1 MKQPARSR
9 TRDHG
14 CGRVSATSIRR
25 SLVLALTVGATLMG
39 LALPASA
46 SRPIIFPSEPFEIV
60 APFPDI
66 CSFPLTATINFN
78 THTILFVDAAGNM
91 TRGFTGGQLF
101 VTWTRDDTGF
111 SRTFA
116 VSGPAFFDE
125 AFNVIRSTG
134 RSVTSM
140 EGVGLVLAS
149 GNLTYDAP
157 DVIASMTGHAVS
169 ICDLMS

>member
-1 MKQPARSR
+1 
-9 TRDHG
+9 
-14 CGRVSATSIRR
+14 VYATFIRR
-25 SLVLALTVGATLMG
+25 SLVLALTVAATLMG

-46 SRPIIFPSEPFEIV
+46 ARPIIFPSEPFEIV
-60 APFPDI
+60 APYPDI

-78 THTILFVDAAGNM
+78 THTIMFVDEAGNL

-111 SRTFA
+111 SRRFA
-116 VSGPAFFDE
+116 VSGPSFFDE
-125 AFNVIRSTG
+125 AFTVLRSTG

-140 EGVGLVLAS
+140 EGAGLVLAS
-149 GNLTYDAP
+149 GNLTYDSP
-157 DVIASMTGHAVS
+157 DVIATLKGHAVS